1 MQANGNNCKE
11 NKKDKGKYEKVKVA
25 LIYGLINLIWV
36 ICSYVIKLFS
46 FLKCLLLML
55 VDFIKSEL
63 FFKMNVFMDDKYK

>member
-1 MQANGNNCKE
+1 MQANGNNCRE

-46 FLKCLLLML
+46 FLICLLLML